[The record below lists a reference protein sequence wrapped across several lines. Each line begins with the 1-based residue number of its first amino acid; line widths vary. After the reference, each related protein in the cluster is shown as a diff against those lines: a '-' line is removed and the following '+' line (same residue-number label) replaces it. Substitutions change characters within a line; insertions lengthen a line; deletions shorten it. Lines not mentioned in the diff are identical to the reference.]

1 MAYAQDLLSNRRYDE
16 VLRGIGRVSTRLT
29 VGKIRELG
37 DRVVRSG
44 YGRQQIDAKRERLN
58 ASLKVEAKTSLT
70 FPGPSAPLL
79 ISVVIPCFN
88 YGKYLEEAVQSVLS
102 QTVVSC
108 EAIVVD
114 DGSTDTQT
122 HTVLAQLEKLPRVRI
137 LKQQNQGLPSARNAG
152 ILLARGEYICC
163 LDADDTLEPT
173 YLELAI
179 AVLEADHSVGFAYSW
194 VRLFG
199 DEVGVWKTRDFDID
213 EALLDNHTAVS
224 AVFRRDDWLTAGGY
238 RAGMRHGYE
247 DWEFWLRLASL
258 GRRGRVVRT
267 PLFNHRRHGLTM
279 THAAHALR
287 HSIKETFRESNP
299 SLFDGTHLCRHLRTL
314 GSVKPHQAPFAVFER
329 DGVLTLPNEK
339 PHLLVLAPWLA
350 MGGAECL
357 LLDVLDALQA
367 DWRITIVTTLPDQQE
382 TWTKFRA
389 ITPDIVALFR
399 AFDKEQW
406 PQVLDHIVR
415 TRCTRVVLSHGSAF
429 AYEALPA
436 LKDRHPQLRTV
447 DILHNDLP
455 GGHIRGAL
463 GASDAID
470 RHVAVSDRIARSLQR
485 HGINAGRIKTIANGV
500 DAANVFSPDLV
511 TRTAARDHFGLPR
524 TGLVIAWIGRLSEEK
539 RPLEFV
545 KIVDALRSTYELQ
558 AIMVGDGNLRS
569 ALEAY
574 IAGQGVGDLIKRIF
588 HIEREEIATV
598 YAAADFLVLTSSVE
612 GMPLTVLEAM
622 ATGCPVAATDV
633 GNLRALIESGVNGF
647 LVPPDRPLD
656 IAGVLEPFADPAFNF
671 ATLRSAARQSVIEK
685 GFDLAS
691 MQDDYRALL
700 NEFAFQ
706 AGCALK
712 QDLRPGD

>member
-1 MAYAQDLLSNRRYDE
+1 MAYAQDLLSSGRYDE
-16 VLRGIGRVSTRLT
+16 LLRGIGRVSTRLT
-29 VGKIRELG
+29 VSKIRELG
-37 DRVVRSG
+37 DRVAHAE

-70 FPGPSAPLL
+70 FPGPGAPLL
-79 ISVVIPCFN
+79 VSVVIPCFN

-102 QTVVSC
+102 QTIVSC
-108 EAIVVD
+108 EAIIVD

-122 HTVLAQLEKLPRVRI
+122 HAVLAQIEKLARVRI
-137 LKQQNQGLPSARNAG
+137 LRQQNQGLPSARNAG
-152 ILLARGEYICC
+152 ILLAQGEYICC

-199 DEVGVWKTRDFDID
+199 DEASIWKTRDFDID
-213 EALLDNHTAVS
+213 DALIDNHTSVS
-224 AVFRRDDWLTAGGY
+224 AVFRRDDWLATGGY

-258 GRRGRVVRT
+258 GRRGRVMRT

-287 HSIKETFRESNP
+287 HSIKETFHESNP
-299 SLFDGTHLCRHLRTL
+299 LLFDGTHLCRHLRTL
-314 GSVKPHQAPFAVFER
+314 GSVEPKQAPFSVFER

-389 ITPDIVALFR
+389 ITSDIVALFG

-406 PQVLDHIVR
+406 PEVLDHIVR

-463 GASDAID
+463 GAGDAID

-485 HGINAGRIKTIANGV
+485 HGIEAGRIKTIANGV
-500 DAANVFSPDLV
+500 NAANVFSPDLV
-511 TRTAARDHFGLPR
+511 TRTAARHHFGLPLK
-524 TGLVIAWIGRLSEEK
+524 GLIIAWVGRLAEEK

-545 KIVDALRSTYELQ
+545 KIVNALKSTVELQ
-558 AIMVGDGNLRS
+558 AIIVGDGHLRS
-569 ALEAY
+569 ALEAD
-574 IAGQGVGDLIKRIF
+574 IAAQGVGDLIKRVS
-588 HIEREEIATV
+588 HIDREEIAKV

-633 GNLRALIESGVNGF
+633 GNLHALVESRVNGF

-656 IAGVLEPFADPAFNF
+656 IAGLLEPFADPAFDF
-671 ATLRSAARQSVIEK
+671 STLRNAARRSIIEK

-691 MQDDYRALL
+691 MQEDYRALL
-700 NEFAFQ
+700 SELAFPSDR
-706 AGCALK
+706 AANVDNLM
-712 QDLRPGD
+712 